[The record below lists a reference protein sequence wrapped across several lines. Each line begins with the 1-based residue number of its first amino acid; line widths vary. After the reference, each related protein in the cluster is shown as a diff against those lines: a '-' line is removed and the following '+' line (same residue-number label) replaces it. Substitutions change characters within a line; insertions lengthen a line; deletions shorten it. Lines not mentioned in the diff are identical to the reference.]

1 LFDLA
6 LVHAGELVTCAG
18 ESGTAEEDLGVVE
31 DGALLA
37 SGGRIAW
44 IGTTRQLRQKSVDKA
59 ERTVD
64 ALENLVTP
72 GLVDPHTHAVFA
84 GSREDELEK
93 KISGESYMSI
103 LAQGGGILRTVRETR
118 ASSIAGLVRESRTR
132 LDQLLV
138 NGVTTMEVKT
148 GYGLDFA
155 GESRILAA
163 IRRLKAET
171 AVELVPTFLGLHA
184 RPPGESGSYGYV
196 DTVIRKV
203 LPAIAERNDRPV
215 FSDSFCE
222 EGVFTAAECS
232 RYLRASRDLG
242 FGLKIHADEFAESGG
257 AALAAEVGCVS
268 ADHLGRSSGT
278 GIRAMAERGVIA
290 VLLPG
295 TSLFSSIPYADA
307 RGISA
312 AGCKVALGTDL
323 SPNSWVE
330 SPQLV
335 MCLACTGM
343 KMSPAQALLGFT
355 KYAAQA
361 VARYDLGM
369 LAVGSHA
376 DFVVHSVPS
385 YRFLPYRV
393 GGSYVRKVFK
403 RGRQVYSAGED

>member
-1 LFDLA
+1 MFDLA

-18 ESGTAEEDLGVVE
+18 ESGTAEEELSAVE
-31 DGALLA
+31 DGALLV
-37 SGGRIAW
+37 SGGKIAW
-44 IGTTRQLRQKSVDKA
+44 IGTTKQLRQKSIGKV

-64 ALENLVTP
+64 ALGNLVTP
-72 GLVDPHTHAVFA
+72 GLVDPHTHAIFA
-84 GSREDELEK
+84 GSREDELER

-103 LAQGGGILRTVRETR
+103 LARGGGILRTVRETR
-118 ASSIAGLVRESRTR
+118 ASTIAGLVGESKRR
-132 LDQLLV
+132 LDQLLM

-148 GYGLDFA
+148 GYGLDLA
-155 GESRILAA
+155 GESHMLAA

-184 RPPGESGSYGYV
+184 RPPGAEGSHGYV
-196 DTVIRKV
+196 DSVIRNV
-203 LPAIAERNDRPV
+203 LPAIAERKDRPV

-222 EGVFTAAECS
+222 EGVFTATECS

-242 FGLKIHADEFAESGG
+242 FALKIHADEFAESGG

-268 ADHLGRSSGT
+268 ADHLGRSSRK
-278 GIRAMAERGVIA
+278 GIRAMAERGVTA

-335 MCLACTGM
+335 MSLGCTGM

-355 KYAAQA
+355 KYAARA
-361 VARYDLGM
+361 VARDDLGV
-369 LAVGSHA
+369 LAVGSQA
-376 DFVVHSVPS
+376 DFVVHEVSS
-385 YRFLPYRV
+385 YRSLPYRV

-403 RGRQVYSAGED
+403 RGRQVYHAGED